1 MATKFEGELF
11 FVNIVELHIPVEF
24 EDGKSSLIQLD
35 TGASYSQVSSH
46 FAGLLKLKSQ
56 PSLIGLSRLGNGS
69 LKYDYLAV
77 APIALNGIRTSLV
90 LKIGPDQPHRLGL
103 DAMIRLD
110 LILDPVR
117 ARFTQVASPINDQ
130 DHQFKFIN
138 LEAHMATLGIKKED
152 LIPIQQLP
160 NPKMAYQALLEAGT
174 ASSVIDLGTSYQSCV
189 STDLPGLYLG
199 RQ

>member
-1 MATKFEGELF
+1 
-11 FVNIVELHIPVEF
+11 
-24 EDGKSSLIQLD
+24 
-35 TGASYSQVSSH
+35 
-46 FAGLLKLKSQ
+46 
-56 PSLIGLSRLGNGS
+56 

-90 LKIGPDQPHRLGL
+90 LKIGPDQPHLLGL
-103 DAMIRLD
+103 DAMIRFD

-117 ARFTQVASPINDQ
+117 ARFTQGASPINDQ
-130 DHQFKFIN
+130 DHQFNFIN

-174 ASSVIDLGTSYQSCV
+174 ASTVIDLGTSYQSCV
-189 STDLPGLYLG
+189 STELPGLYLG